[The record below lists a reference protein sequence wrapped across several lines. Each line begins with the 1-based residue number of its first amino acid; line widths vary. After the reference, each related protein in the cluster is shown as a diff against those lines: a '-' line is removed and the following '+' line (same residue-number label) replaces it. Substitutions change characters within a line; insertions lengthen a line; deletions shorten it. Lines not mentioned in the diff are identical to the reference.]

1 MSPSRGEKRKRSPSP
16 SKSKSPEVK
25 KGGKLGGL
33 LSFLTPKK
41 KETPSK
47 KKRLSFGAPVNY
59 EFDTCS
65 PSCRPRPFLDN
76 ATLDAQ
82 LMERGQLAPIA
93 PALFV
98 WGLRSR
104 GPSRVCLQRAPVR
117 RRSHGTE
124 AHAAEY

>member
-82 LMERGQLAPIA
+82 LMERG
-93 PALFV
+93 
-98 WGLRSR
+98 
-104 GPSRVCLQRAPVR
+104 
-117 RRSHGTE
+117 
-124 AHAAEY
+124 